1 MSTHPLS
8 WLLAL
13 PSRPLRDPIWR
24 HIHLPEPL
32 LPLLRTPPFQ
42 RLTRIRQ
49 LGPTHLLYPGAT
61 HTRAS
66 HSLGVFALA
75 WRMLLSLA
83 EHPTFPHLTKEETLG
98 FLIASLLHDLGHY
111 PYTHSLKDLVLPDG
125 TTLTPHEHLSAR
137 LIQEEPLA
145 SLIRAAGCDP
155 LIPAAVID
163 STLPTPTPH
172 TPFLRALLSGVLDP
186 DKLDYLTR
194 DAFFCGV
201 PYGVQD
207 IDHILTTIRPTAC
220 GLAITPS
227 GIPSIEHILFSKY
240 LMYRTVYW
248 HRTVRAAT
256 AMVKKTIYHA
266 LTEGVIIPDRFY
278 LLDDAGLLQL
288 IPRSAGPARTLIEDV
303 HRGTLHT
310 CIWEVPYDPSSPLH
324 RAIEHLPTR
333 IRLDTHLARTLFP
346 NAPDHS
352 IILDLPEPLIFE
364 TDIHIITEDEH
375 TIPYTEAR
383 SVFTPET
390 VHAFTTTIRTIRLFV
405 PPSLADTRPSPRAIE
420 DTLMEAL

>member
-8 WLLAL
+8 WLLSL

-24 HIHLPEPL
+24 HIHLPHPL

-49 LGPTHLLYPGAT
+49 LGPTYLLYPGAT

-66 HSLGVFALA
+66 HSLGVFSLA

-83 EHPTFPHLTKEETLG
+83 EHPTFPHLTGEEVLG

-111 PYTHSLKDLVLPDG
+111 PYTHSLKDLLLPDG
-125 TTLTPHEHLSAR
+125 TTLTPHEHLSAT

-145 SLIRAAGCDP
+145 SLIRDAGCDP
-155 LIPAAVID
+155 LIPAAIID
-163 STLPTPTPH
+163 HTLPAPTPH

-207 IDHILTTIRPTAC
+207 IDHILTTIRPTAS

-256 AMVKKTIYHA
+256 AMMKKAIHHA
-266 LTEGVIIPDRFY
+266 LTERIIDPHQLY
-278 LLDDAGLLQL
+278 LLDDAGLLGL
-288 IPRSAGPARTLIEDV
+288 LPPTAPAHTLVEDV
-303 HRGTLHT
+303 HKGTLHT
-310 CIWEVPYDPSSPLH
+310 CIWEVPYDPASPLH
-324 RAIEHLPTR
+324 RAIEHPPTR
-333 IRLDTHLARTLFP
+333 SRLEAALATLFP
-346 NAPDHS
+346 SASPLHL
-352 IILDLPEPLIFE
+352 ILDIPEPLVFE
-364 TDIHIITEDEH
+364 TDIHIITEDER

-383 SVFTPET
+383 TVFTPGT

-405 PPSLADTRPSPRAIE
+405 PPPLADTPPSPRTIE